1 MCGVLLISIST
12 HLQNTDIE
20 VALITNDYKAHT
32 KLELSNS
39 DDDYER

>member
-1 MCGVLLISIST
+1 MCGVLLISILT
-12 HLQNTDIE
+12 HLQNTDIKL
-20 VALITNDYKAHT
+20 APNTNDYKAHT